1 MAYIADSFWRRKLSA
16 PPVVVSGDYHDARV
30 SATGGL
36 VECTG
41 GVSFLVLCDGRW
53 GRLKSNVRADVDY
66 LYVCRGF
73 NGNLSHLAR
82 LFRPRCV
89 VLDASLWAS
98 DRERCL
104 QECRDL
110 GWNCYDMRRE
120 GALKVALN

>member
-16 PPVVVSGDYHDARV
+16 PPVVVSGNYRDARV
-30 SATGGL
+30 SATNGL
-36 VECTG
+36 VECAG
-41 GVSFLVLCDGRW
+41 GMSFLVLCDDRW
-53 GRLKSNVRADVDY
+53 ERLKSNVRADVDY

-73 NGNLSHLAR
+73 KGSLPHLAR
-82 LFRPRCV
+82 LFQPRHV
-89 VLDASLWAS
+89 VLDASLWKS

-110 GWNCYDMRRE
+110 GWDCYDMRQE